1 MRRLSIVLIVAEKN
15 HFSVHRRKKV
25 YCFQCNKHGHIAAN
39 CSQRTKTEKNKSCN
53 TIQSKIEDS
62 PKVIKV
68 INVRDFIKLLINNI
82 EATALFYSNSDLN
95 FMRAGFYAK
104 MGASKLISQIK
115 FRRCCSR
122 KFTLRLTHIKVC
134 IDGKYFEVDFH
145 VVPDALLNDNMIIG
159 TF

>member
-39 CSQRTKTEKNKSCN
+39 CSQRTKIEKNKSCN
-53 TIQSKIEDS
+53 TIQSKVEDS
-62 PKVIKV
+62 PKVTHNKCKRFYKV
-68 INVRDFIKLLINNI
+68 IQINNI
-82 EATALFYSNSDLN
+82 EVTALFYSNSDLN

-104 MGASKLISQIK
+104 MGAPKLISQIK

-145 VVPDALLNDNMIIG
+145 VVA
-159 TF
+159 FEW